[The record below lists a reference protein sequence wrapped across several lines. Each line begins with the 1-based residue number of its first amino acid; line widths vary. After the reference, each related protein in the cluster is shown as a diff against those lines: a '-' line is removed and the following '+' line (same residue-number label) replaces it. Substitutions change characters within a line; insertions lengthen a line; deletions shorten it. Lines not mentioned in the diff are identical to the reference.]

1 MRFEFLEKGKKP
13 GDICSLYESLGWK
26 KFLDIDNFSLEKAM
40 KNSLLVIYAYESDKL
55 VGTGR
60 IISDGIINAYICGIG
75 VDPNYQNLG
84 IGSEILSRL
93 VTKCKKSKLHIQLI
107 CEEELVGYYN
117 SKGFKKFAVAMKKD

>member
-1 MRFEFLEKGKKP
+1 MSFEFLEKEKKP

-26 KFLDIDNFSLEKAM
+26 KYLDIDKFSFEKAM
-40 KNSLLVIYAYESDKL
+40 ENSLLVIYAYENNKL

-84 IGSEILSRL
+84 IGSEILERL
-93 VTKCKKSKLHIQLI
+93 VKKCEKSKLHIQLV
-107 CEEELVGYYN
+107 CDEDLVGYYN
-117 SKGFKKFAVAMKKD
+117 LRGFKKFAVAMKKD